1 MDQKN
6 SVNFISKQRNHE
18 RMNDQ
23 KIQEKGFE
31 YLSNHFHAFQNYFF
45 CPMCGLCYESYMCVG
60 QLQITT
66 LP

>member
-45 CPMCGLCYESYMCVG
+45 LSNVWTML
-60 QLQITT
+60 
-66 LP
+66 